1 MSTLSLEAEPRLT
14 GRRAIAAPRFLEA
27 VAASLRAAAA
37 ERARAAAAARREVE
51 ASSRLADSPAAGSSR
66 EVSFL
71 ADAD

>member
-37 ERARAAAAARREVE
+37 ERARAAAARREVE
-51 ASSRLADSPAAGSSR
+51 ASSRPAGSSR